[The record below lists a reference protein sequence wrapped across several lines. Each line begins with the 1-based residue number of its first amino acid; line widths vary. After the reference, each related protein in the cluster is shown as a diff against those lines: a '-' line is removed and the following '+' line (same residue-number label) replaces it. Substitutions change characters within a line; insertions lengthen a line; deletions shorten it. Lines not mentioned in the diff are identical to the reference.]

1 MATVSAYKT
10 PEPSTRAAGGS
21 TLAKVVGALALVGVA
36 WVHVLDLGGK
46 LSETPY
52 LGYAYIALIVGSL
65 VAAAMIL
72 ANRRSGWAL
81 GGALALG
88 AILAYVL
95 SRTTGLPYATDDIGN
110 WLEPL
115 GVWALSLEGVVVLLS
130 AYALGRVRRTTVRS
144 H

>member
-10 PEPSTRAAGGS
+10 REPSVVAASSIVKILG
-21 TLAKVVGALALVGVA
+21 VLALGGVA
-36 WVHVLDLGGK
+36 WIHYLDLADK
-46 LSETPY
+46 LAETPY

-65 VAAAMIL
+65 VAALMLL
-72 ANRRSGWAL
+72 ANRRSGWTL
-81 GGALALG
+81 GGLLALS
-88 AILAYVL
+88 AVIAYVL

-130 AYALGRVRRTTVRS
+130 AYVLGRKNRS
-144 H
+144 AHR